1 MLRTIALA
9 FFGVTAFGVYFGGP
23 SLAQEGVGNN
33 PGQPDAVVP
42 NPSVPGNGDRPDAD
56 IAYYRALE
64 QNTMDG
70 YAAFLKN
77 FPNHPNA
84 QDVREIIRNMSDE
97 NFWLKMSAENTV
109 SAFRRYLRAFPAG
122 TYVEE
127 AESRIARLEENS
139 TPTPTVPQPAPTRTT
154 LLDRITPSSSWAISN
169 TRNCTKP
176 SKAYS
181 LKLNSPYIIWR
192 DGLGNVDIELIVSS
206 GENEFTTTT
215 YESRHIT
222 KKNVE
227 IGQTWTYR
235 RVSRNRIQ
243 VFPGGK
249 SAFQIA
255 KCS

>member
-1 MLRTIALA
+1 MLRTIALTLL
-9 FFGVTAFGVYFGGP
+9 GVTVFGAYVGEP

-33 PGQPDAVVP
+33 AGRPDAVA
-42 NPSVPGNGDRPDAD
+42 PSPSAPGNGGRPDAD

-64 QNTMDG
+64 QNTLDG

-77 FPNHPNA
+77 FPSHPNA
-84 QDVREIIRNMSDE
+84 QDVREIIRNISDE
-97 NFWLKMSAENTV
+97 NFWVKMSAENTI

-122 TYVEE
+122 TYIEE
-127 AESRIARLEENS
+127 AKNRIARLTEKH
-139 TPTPTVPQPAPTRTT
+139 TPAPTVPQPAPARIT
-154 LLDRITPSSSWAISN
+154 LLDRITPSSSWAISS
-169 TRNCTKP
+169 RKNCTKP

-181 LKLNSPYIIWR
+181 LKLNSPYIVWR

-206 GENEFTTTT
+206 SENEFTTTT

-235 RVSRNRIQ
+235 NVGGSRIQ

-249 SAFQIA
+249 SAFHIA